1 MEHMAYNT
9 KYYPSLIRKRQ
20 YWLMLQTISCQKPN
34 IKDRETIKWK
44 KGQITTQKPKDRA
57 TRTHNKQGWSQVLRV
72 GRSWSTCGTCRVTLV
87 TNPETSHKRGK
98 DSFPVSIT
106 RSPSKNNPIR
116 LYNQYTERDMFRV
129 KYECSVLICQ
139 FSSTVT

>member
-44 KGQITTQKPKDRA
+44 KGQITIQKPKIELHEPTTSRGD
-57 TRTHNKQGWSQVLRV
+57 LR
-72 GRSWSTCGTCRVTLV
+72 
-87 TNPETSHKRGK
+87 
-98 DSFPVSIT
+98 
-106 RSPSKNNPIR
+106 
-116 LYNQYTERDMFRV
+116 
-129 KYECSVLICQ
+129 CSG
-139 FSSTVT
+139 